1 MVTVFDYFVAI
12 ANSNANIRGNKTRNR
27 SNIGSIAA
35 RIALNTV
42 ASKSVMSTEAI
53 AVVVYV
59 TAVSLQI
66 AALATWSQCSRTD
79 FVIIT
84 LASQST
90 LLMLQVLFSLPAVL
104 QYFVFVVA
112 A

>member
-1 MVTVFDYFVAI
+1 MCSFATATAKKDDSNKTGTLVTVFDY
-12 ANSNANIRGNKTRNR
+12 
-27 SNIGSIAA
+27 
-35 RIALNTV
+35 
-42 ASKSVMSTEAI
+42 SKSVVSTEAI

-59 TAVSLQI
+59 AAVSLQI

-79 FVIIT
+79 FIIIT

-90 LLMLQVLFSLPAVL
+90 LLMLQVLFSLPAVV